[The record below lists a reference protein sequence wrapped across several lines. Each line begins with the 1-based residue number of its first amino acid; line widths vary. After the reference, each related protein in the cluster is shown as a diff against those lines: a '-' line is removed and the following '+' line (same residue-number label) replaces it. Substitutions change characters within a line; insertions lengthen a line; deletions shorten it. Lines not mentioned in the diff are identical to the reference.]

1 MGVPRRK
8 FGRQAEEVSCLAVGG
23 GHLSRSYIGEQL
35 AVRIIQ
41 AAIDEGITF
50 LDNAW
55 DYGNGESER
64 RMGSA
69 LEGRRDKVF
78 LMTKVCGR
86 DRKTATS
93 NLEDSLRRLRTDR
106 IDLWQFHEVNFDN
119 DPEWIFAPGGA
130 VEAAVE
136 AKQAGKV
143 RYIGFTGHKSP
154 HILLEMLRQD
164 FEWDSCQMPVNVF
177 DAQFRSFQEQVLPV
191 LVERGIAC
199 LGMKSLGG
207 QGQFVKDAGLSP
219 EECRR
224 WALSQPVAT
233 LVVGIESLDQL
244 QQELAIA
251 RSFVPM
257 SEPEKAELLARTR
270 AAAADGRHE
279 WFKTT
284 NYFDAK
290 LHLDQHGFPGFAEVR
305 R

>member
-1 MGVPRRK
+1 MGNGKEGWLLMSAGSSLGVPRRK

-64 RMGSA
+64 RVGSA
-69 LEGRRDKVF
+69 LG
-78 LMTKVCGR
+78 
-86 DRKTATS
+86 
-93 NLEDSLRRLRTDR
+93 
-106 IDLWQFHEVNFDN
+106 
-119 DPEWIFAPGGA
+119 
-130 VEAAVE
+130 
-136 AKQAGKV
+136 
-143 RYIGFTGHKSP
+143 
-154 HILLEMLRQD
+154 
-164 FEWDSCQMPVNVF
+164 
-177 DAQFRSFQEQVLPV
+177 
-191 LVERGIAC
+191 
-199 LGMKSLGG
+199 
-207 QGQFVKDAGLSP
+207 
-219 EECRR
+219 CRR
-224 WALSQPVAT
+224 WARARPVAT
-233 LVVGIESLDQL
+233 LVVGIESLAQL

-290 LHLDQHGFPGFAEVR
+290 VHLDQHGFPGFAEVR